1 MTKVPIKAESATDG
15 PSAVFLR
22 HVRQCRFCDVLSILV
37 WVRVPGML
45 LQMGDQSWFEQSL
58 SCRIQA

>member
-1 MTKVPIKAESATDG
+1 MMYQQNIPMTKAPIKAESVTDG

-22 HVRQCRFCDVLSILV
+22 QVRQCRFHDVLSILV

-45 LQMGDQSWFEQSL
+45 LQTGDQS
-58 SCRIQA
+58 